1 MKRIVLL
8 IILNSVLVTN
18 GFTQKKMWTEF
29 NPTGDF
35 SVNMPGQ
42 PQHKTQDTYSNV
54 GTLRLNIYSYQPS
67 DSKKDNLV
75 YMIMYSDYPEG
86 SVTSDNKESLPVF
99 FRNAVDGAVRN
110 VNGVLLSEKDIEIQ
124 GYPGKEIQIGYQGGV
139 IIINMRQYLVKNR
152 TYILQVM
159 TPKEKQ
165 DNEFTTKFF
174 ESFKLIE

>member
-1 MKRIVLL
+1 
-8 IILNSVLVTN
+8 
-18 GFTQKKMWTEF
+18 MWIEF
-29 NPTGDF
+29 NPTGAF

-42 PQHKTQDTYSNV
+42 PQHKTQDIYSNV

-75 YMIMYSDYPEG
+75 YMIMYSDYPKG
-86 SVTSDNKESLPVF
+86 SVTSDNQESLSVF

-110 VNGVLLSEKDIEIQ
+110 VNGALLSEKDIEIQ

-165 DNEFTTKFF
+165 GNESATKFF